1 MTVRPSAERLDRR
14 ARAGETT
21 VRFSLNWIREFTD
34 VTEDPDVLARRLT
47 MAGLPVDR
55 VERPAS
61 IPDTVVVARIVER
74 RQHPNADRLS
84 LCKVDAGT
92 GEWLDV
98 VCGAPNARDG
108 LYVALAT
115 IGAVLPNG
123 MTIKKSKIR
132 GETSMGMLCSQ
143 IELGLG
149 DDASGIIELEPGPV
163 GTPLAQVLGAG
174 DVILD
179 IDIPANRGDCLSHL
193 GLAREIAAVTGQP
206 LRMPESTVR
215 EGGAPAC
222 EFNVAVESL
231 EDCGR
236 FTAHLIR
243 DVTVGPSPAWL
254 VKRLE
259 SVGQRS
265 INNVV
270 DVTNFVMQEMGQP
283 LHSFDGERLG
293 TGRILVRRARAGE
306 RLITLDDVDRALDPE
321 VLLITDGERPIAAG
335 GVMGGANTQVHE
347 GTTSIVLEAAWF
359 RPERVLKGSRTLRLD
374 TDAAIRFRRGVD
386 PGNVARAARRAAGLI
401 AELAGGT
408 VAPGFAE
415 ITDPALTT
423 PRVIALRP
431 AKVGETLGEEIP
443 ADEVARRLTAFGFG
457 VAREKDGS
465 MRVTVPL
472 WRRDIFEECDLVEEV
487 ARHRGYDAIGSR
499 AYNASAV
506 SAPIQAEEVRRRRA
520 GEILRGFGFNE
531 ACTRTLTPRD
541 AATLV
546 GVSPERA
553 EAAFFPLFEPRSREE
568 EGLRVSLL
576 PSLLAAVGHN
586 LRHGQTEVRLY
597 ELGKTF
603 CRRERGAEE
612 LPEETEWIG
621 LAAAG
626 GTFASSLERA
636 QRSLGLQDFKG
647 FVEALL
653 AASGIDGAQWRP
665 YPDVDV
671 VPPGAIGLFRGDRS
685 VGFVWETDADTRARF
700 DLNRPVYVGQVR
712 LDALPLDTGVPRR
725 YEEPSRFPSVRR
737 DLALVV
743 PAERTQDEVR
753 GWVRELAGAH
763 LAAVE
768 LFDHY
773 RGKHIPSGFVG
784 LGFSLTFRAPDR
796 TLEDKDVDGALDRI
810 VNGLGQR
817 GITRRDV

>member
-1 MTVRPSAERLDRR
+1 M
-14 ARAGETT
+14 
-21 VRFSLNWIREFTD
+21 RFSLNWIRDFTD
-34 VTEDPDVLARRLT
+34 VTEEPDVLARRLT

-55 VERPAS
+55 VERSAS
-61 IPDTVVVARIVER
+61 IPDTVIVARIAER

-92 GEWLDV
+92 GELLDV

-149 DDASGIIELEPGPV
+149 DDASGIIELEPAPV
-163 GTPLAQVLGAG
+163 GTPLAKVLGPG

-193 GLAREIAAVTGQP
+193 GLAREIAAITGQP
-206 LRMPESTVR
+206 LRVPESTVR
-215 EGGAPAC
+215 EGGEPAC
-222 EFNVAVESL
+222 EFKVEVESL

-236 FTAHLIR
+236 FTAHVIR
-243 DVTVGPSPAWL
+243 GVTVGPSPAWL

-265 INNVV
+265 ISNVV

-283 LHSFDGERLG
+283 LHSFDAERLG

-306 RLITLDDVDRALDPE
+306 RLTTLDDVDRALDPE

-335 GVMGGANTQVHE
+335 GVMGGANTEVHE
-347 GTTSIVLEAAWF
+347 GTKNIVLEAAWF
-359 RPERVLKGSRTLRLD
+359 RPERVLKSSRTLRLD

-431 AKVGETLGEEIP
+431 AKVGETLGEAIP
-443 ADEVARRLTAFGFG
+443 ADEVETRLTAFGFK
-457 VAREKDGS
+457 VAREKDGT
-465 MRVTVPL
+465 MQVTVPL
-472 WRRDIFEECDLVEEV
+472 WRRDVFEECDLVEEV

-546 GVSPERA
+546 GVSAERSD
-553 EAAFFPLFEPRSREE
+553 AAFFPLFEPRSREE
-568 EGLRVSLL
+568 EGLRVSLV
-576 PSLLAAVGHN
+576 PSLLTAVGHN
-586 LRHGQTEVRLY
+586 LRHGLPEVRLY

-603 CRRERGAEE
+603 RRRERGADE

-626 GTFASSLERA
+626 GTFTPSLERA
-636 QRSLGLQDFKG
+636 QRSLGFQDFKG

-653 AASGIDGAQWRP
+653 AACGIDGAQWRP
-665 YPDVDV
+665 YPDEDV
-671 VPPGAIGLFRGDRS
+671 VPPGAIALLCGDRT
-685 VGFVWETDADTRARF
+685 VGFVWEADADTRARF
-700 DLNRPVYVGQVR
+700 ELNRPVYVGQVR

-763 LAAVE
+763 LVAVE

-796 TLEDKDVDGALDRI
+796 TLEDKDVDAAVDRI

-817 GITRRDV
+817 GITRRDA